1 MCDEPSAPGPAG
13 LQDGAGAWALD
24 LDGSLVDLL
33 TGTRLR
39 PGAKE
44 LVALLSGAGVRVVL
58 WSAGGSG
65 YARERAGRLGLAPYL
80 SAYYG
85 KVRSGSAG
93 CWQVGHM
100 SAADRPSVCVD
111 DQPEYC
117 PPSARV
123 IAVRPYIT
131 EDTSD
136 TGLAAA
142 LAAAERWVR
151 DRPG

>member
-1 MCDEPSAPGPAG
+1 MTHDEQGT
-13 LQDGAGAWALD
+13 WALD
-24 LDGSLVDLL
+24 LDGSLIDLL

-39 PGAKE
+39 PGARE
-44 LVALLSGAGVRVVL
+44 LVMLLCEAGARVVL

-65 YARERAGRLGLAPYL
+65 YAQERAQRLGLAPYV
-80 SAYYG
+80 SAYHD
-85 KVRSGSAG
+85 KVRSGTEG
-93 CWQVGHM
+93 PWRTGHM
-100 SAADRPSVCVD
+100 PAADRPSVCVD

-131 EDTSD
+131 EDVSD

-142 LAAAERWVR
+142 VEAAERWVR
-151 DRPG
+151 ERRG